1 VTRSPR
7 GVTPEWFRSHV
18 VPENHN
24 TWDACEAALLA
35 DPYERRRVDDLK
47 TELALRGFDEP
58 VVLGF
63 DHWWSRRPR
72 VRDGVHRS
80 IAAMELGIQ
89 IPIRYGYLDDADYE
103 PL

>member
-1 VTRSPR
+1 
-7 GVTPEWFRSHV
+7 
-18 VPENHN
+18 
-24 TWDACEAALLA
+24 
-35 DPYERRRVDDLK
+35 
-47 TELALRGFDEP
+47 LRCAFDEP